1 MRFRKLRCGKKGVSP
16 VIATLLMIAIAVAA
30 GILVYVWSMGLVGT
44 LQAGGGE
51 QTKEQIMMEA
61 YDWTNLASLEVFF
74 RNTGTTSVQLESV
87 YVEGQFN
94 DAGSVVVGVPGSGSE
109 TTTITCTGGGLPATV
124 IAGQSYNIKVVT
136 ATGAVFS
143 FSAVAGDAG

>member
-61 YDWTNLASLEVFF
+61 YDWTVLTSCDIFF
-74 RNTGTTSVQLESV
+74 RNTGTTSVQIESV
-87 YVEGQFN
+87 YVEGVYN
-94 DAGSVVVGVPGSGSE
+94 DAASLVLGVPGSGTE
-109 TTTITCTGGGLPATV
+109 TNTLSATNLPAPV
-124 IAGQSYNIKVVT
+124 IAGQSYSIKVVT

>member
-61 YDWTNLASLEVFF
+61 YDWTTLTSCGIFL
-74 RNTGTTSVQLESV
+74 RNTGTTSVQVESIYIEGV
-87 YVEGQFN
+87 YNAG
-94 DAGSVVVGVPGSGSE
+94 GSVVLGVPGSGTE
-109 TTTITCTGGGLPATV
+109 TNTFACGNLPAPT
-124 IAGQSYNIKVVT
+124 ISGQSYSIKVVT